1 MGYGEDCGQDDNL
14 CSDGIC
20 IDGVC
25 ARAKER
31 DESCGSG
38 SCEPNCDH
46 HCNGDLVCF
55 NWKCTDK
62 RDFNDSCDNDEQCK
76 DDSMCLNKDIFG
88 KGICKFHWDSR
99 EKGEICTENNECI
112 SHLCEKNVENED
124 KQCVAR
130 QIDASCDYDLN
141 CEVCDEDGECS
152 PGACIEGKCKEPL
165 ANDENCETDLQCE
178 NGTCFDWKCQ
188 DKIALKGSCDRS
200 EQCDDGECLNY
211 FGSRGICKYH
221 WIQIRR

>member
-1 MGYGEDCGQDDNL
+1 MMNVNLKFSRWRKTRNLFFKECISKYDFNEPHDLHKSCNPFLEPSMLQKNQMKEVLNVKMVYFALSWIKSVCKFKERARDEGASCEYNINCKKGKCDGGICKLLGYGEDCGQDDNL

-76 DDSMCLNKDIFG
+76 DDSMCLNKDILVKEF
-88 KGICKFHWDSR
+88 
-99 EKGEICTENNECI
+99 EI
-112 SHLCEKNVENED
+112 SL
-124 KQCVAR
+124 
-130 QIDASCDYDLN
+130 
-141 CEVCDEDGECS
+141 G
-152 PGACIEGKCKEPL
+152 
-165 ANDENCETDLQCE
+165 
-178 NGTCFDWKCQ
+178 
-188 DKIALKGSCDRS
+188 
-200 EQCDDGECLNY
+200 
-211 FGSRGICKYH
+211 
-221 WIQIRR
+221 